1 MSQPK
6 QPTIT
11 LTRGTLLRGWLVT
24 AVAAFALGAS
34 INCQG
39 QAQEDPLGMS
49 NRKFTR
55 EETML
60 LNMLHSK
67 GSVGYLI
74 LESVRLSK
82 ESTRSLEKAL
92 FQLREIEKSYAKSKG
107 QPDTRYLSTTEL
119 KMVQA
124 KQRSEE
130 LEGYTSDCF
139 HVLKSSIKETLL
151 DSSLKAEGKAGAKP
165 STK

>member
-1 MSQPK
+1 MSQVK
-6 QPTIT
+6 EKAVK
-11 LTRGTLLRGWLVT
+11 LSRGTLIRGWLLT

-34 INCQG
+34 TNCQM

-92 FQLREIEKSYAKSKG
+92 FRLREIEKSYAKSKG
-107 QPDTRYLSTTEL
+107 QPDTRYLATTEL

-124 KQRSEE
+124 KQHSEE
-130 LEGYTSDCF
+130 LEGFTSDCF

-151 DSSLKAEGKAGAKP
+151 DASLKGEGKAGKVTAK
-165 STK
+165 